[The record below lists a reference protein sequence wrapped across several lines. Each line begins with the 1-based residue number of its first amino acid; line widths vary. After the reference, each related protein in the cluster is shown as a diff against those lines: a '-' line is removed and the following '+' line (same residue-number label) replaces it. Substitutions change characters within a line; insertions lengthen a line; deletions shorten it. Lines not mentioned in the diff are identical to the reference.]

1 MTEELKCL
9 GLSRK
14 INVLTNIPKEDDLQ
28 EIWPA
33 GRAVPF
39 RSLFWLPAKLDAPDI
54 GQGTG
59 GSKLETGNLG
69 QGTGDRE
76 LGAGN
81 WGRELGGRELGAANW

>member
-54 GQGTG
+54 
-59 GSKLETGNLG
+59 
-69 QGTGDRE
+69 D
-76 LGAGN
+76 
-81 WGRELGGRELGAANW
+81 